1 MSAQPDPQ
9 AGNGNAPATDTDQQE
24 TREWMDA
31 LSAVIDKEG
40 AERAH
45 YLLEQL
51 LEHARQNSVD
61 LPFSANTGY
70 VNTIEPSQEARSPG
84 NLEIEQRLRAYMRW
98 NAMAMVVKANR
109 HHPPEGGDLGGHIG
123 SFASLASMFGA
134 GFNHFWH
141 AESENHG
148 GDLLYIQGHVS
159 PGIYA
164 RAYLEGRLSEDQ
176 LLNFRQE
183 VDGKGLSSYPH
194 PKLMPEFWQ
203 FPTVSMGLGP
213 LMAIYQARFL
223 KYLHARGI
231 ANTENRKV
239 WVFCGDGEM
248 DEVES
253 LGAIGLAAREKL
265 DNLVFVIN
273 CNLQRLDGPVRGNG
287 KIIQELEGEFRG
299 AGWNVIKLIWGKGW
313 DELLAKDHDGALR
326 KLMMETNDGDYQAMK
341 ANDGAYVRKNF
352 FGRDPRTLKMVE
364 HMTDDEIWNL
374 QRGGHDSQK
383 VYAAFH
389 AAQNHGGQPSVLLV
403 KTVKG
408 FGMGKIGEAKNT
420 VHQTKKLSDEDIK
433 AFRDRF
439 NIPIP
444 DSQLAELPFYKPAD
458 DTPEMKY
465 LHERRKA
472 LGGYLPHR
480 RVKADESFTVP
491 ALDTFKAILEAT
503 PEGREI
509 STTQAYVRFL
519 TQLLRDQALG
529 PRVVPILVDE
539 ARTFGM
545 EGLFRQIGIYNP
557 AGQQYTPVDKDQVMY
572 YKEDK
577 AGQILQEGINEA
589 GGMSSWIAAATSYS
603 TNNRIMIPFYVYYSM
618 FGFQRIGD
626 LAWAAGDMQARGFLL
641 GGTSGRT
648 TLNGEG
654 LQHEDGHSHILANTI
669 PNCVSYD
676 PTFAHEV
683 AVIMHD
689 GMKRMVE
696 RQENVFYYLTL
707 LNENYPMPGLQPGT
721 EEQIIKGMY
730 LCKQAPALPK
740 DAPTVQLLGSGTILR
755 ESFFA
760 QELLEKDW
768 GVAASVWSCP
778 SFNELTRDGQNAER
792 WSLLHPTEEAKVPF
806 VTQQLSASQGPVV
819 ASTDYMKAYAE
830 QIRPFIPKGRTYKVL
845 GTDGFG
851 RSDFRS
857 KLREHFEINRHYI
870 VVAALKALSED
881 GILPAT
887 KVAEAIAKYNIQAD
901 KVNPLYA

>member
-1 MSAQPDPQ
+1 MAANPESFLGAAAND
-9 AGNGNAPATDTDQQE
+9 ADSQE
-24 TREWMDA
+24 TREWLDA
-31 LSAVIDKEG
+31 LSAVIGAEG
-40 AERAH
+40 GERAH
-45 YLLEQL
+45 FLLEQL
-51 LEHARQNSVD
+51 IDHARQAGIDV
-61 LPFSANTGY
+61 PFSANTAY
-70 VNTIEPSQEARSPG
+70 VNTIPVDQEEHSPG
-84 NLEIEQRLRAYMRW
+84 NVEIEERLRAYMRW

-109 HHPPEGGDLGGHIG
+109 LHPADGGDLGGHIS
-123 SFASLASMFGA
+123 SFASLATMFGT

-141 AESENHG
+141 AESEGHG
-148 GDLLYIQGHVS
+148 GDLLYIQGHSS
-159 PGIYA
+159 PGVYA
-164 RAYLEGRLSEDQ
+164 RAFMEGRLTEEQ

-183 VDGKGLSSYPH
+183 VDGKGISSYPH

-248 DEVES
+248 DEPES

-265 DNLVFVIN
+265 DNLIFVVN

-299 AGWNVIKLIWGKGW
+299 AGWNVIKLLWGSYW
-313 DELLAKDHDGALR
+313 DPLLAKDKDGILR
-326 KLMMETNDGDYQAMK
+326 KVMMDTVDGDYQAFK
-341 ANDGAYVRKNF
+341 ANDGAFVRKNF
-352 FGRDPRTLKMVE
+352 FGRHPKMLEMVAK
-364 HMTDDEIWNL
+364 MSDEEVWRL
-374 QRGGHDSQK
+374 QRGGHDPQK
-383 VYAAFH
+383 VYAAYDRATKH
-389 AAQNHGGQPSVLLV
+389 KGQPTVMLI

-408 FGMGKIGEAKNT
+408 FGMGKIGEGKNT
-420 VHQTKKLSDEDIK
+420 AHQTKKLVDEDVR

-444 DSQLAELPFYKPAD
+444 DDKLADIPFYKPAD
-458 DTPEMKY
+458 DTPEMQY
-465 LHERRKA
+465 LHARRKA

-480 RVKADESFTVP
+480 RTKADERLLVP
-491 ALDTFKAILEAT
+491 DLETFKAVLEPTA
-503 PEGREI
+503 EGREI

-519 TQLLRDQALG
+519 TQLLRDKELG
-529 PRVVPILVDE
+529 PRAVPILVDE

-572 YKEDK
+572 YREDK

-603 TNNRIMIPFYVYYSM
+603 TNNRVMVPFYVYYSM

-654 LQHEDGHSHILANTI
+654 LQHEDGHSHILAGTI
-669 PNCVSYD
+669 PNCISYD

-683 AVIMHD
+683 GVILHH
-689 GMKRMVE
+689 GLKRMVE
-696 RQENVFYYLTL
+696 QQDNVYFYLTL
-707 LNENYPMPGLQPGT
+707 LNENYPMPGLKAGT

-730 LCKQAPALPK
+730 LLEEGAKKTPR
-740 DAPTVQLLGSGTILR
+740 VNLLGSGTILR
-755 ESFFA
+755 ESMA
-760 QELLEKDW
+760 AKELLAKDW
-768 GVAASVWSCP
+768 GVSANVWSCP
-778 SFNELTRDGQNAER
+778 SFNELARDGQDCER
-792 WSLLHPTEEAKVPF
+792 WNLLHPTEKARVPF
-806 VTQQLSASQGPVV
+806 VAQQLDKYAGPVI
-819 ASTDYMKAYAE
+819 ASTDYMKNYAD
-830 QIRPFIPKGRTYKVL
+830 QIRAFIPKGRSYKVL

-857 KLREHFEINRHYI
+857 KLREHFEVNRHYI
-870 VVAALKALSED
+870 VVAALKALADE
-881 GILPAT
+881 GTLPAE
-887 KVAEAIAKYNIQAD
+887 KVAEAIKKYGINAD
-901 KVNPLYA
+901 KINPLYA